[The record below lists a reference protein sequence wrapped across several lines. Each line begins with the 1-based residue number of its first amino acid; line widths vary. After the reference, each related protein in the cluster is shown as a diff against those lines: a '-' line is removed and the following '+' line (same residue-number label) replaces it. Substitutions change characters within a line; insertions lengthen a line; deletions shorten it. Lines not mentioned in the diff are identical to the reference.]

1 MPKITPLLWFDTQ
14 AEQAAAFYTS
24 VFPGSRIVEVARYSE
39 AGPGPAR
46 SVMTVRFELAGQEYF
61 VLNGGPTQ
69 FGFNE
74 SVSFVVNCGSQDEV
88 DYYWGR
94 LTEGGEEGP
103 CGWLKDR
110 YGLSWQVVPDRLLE
124 LLTDPGA
131 GRGGP
136 GRRHKLNRAG
146 PPTQG
151 CRHGQALLPP
161 GPPTKEGRRLD

>member
-1 MPKITPLLWFDTQ
+1 VTAVPKITPLLWFDTQ

-124 LLTDPGA
+124 LLTDPDRDKAVRAVRAMLGMKKLDVAALEQAAAAPGA
-131 GRGGP
+131 VIS
-136 GRRHKLNRAG
+136 
-146 PPTQG
+146 
-151 CRHGQALLPP
+151 
-161 GPPTKEGRRLD
+161 